1 MRVSKRLLVGAN
13 AAPHR
18 DSIIWRMKKGKKQ
31 KDLFVMTLAANP
43 VNLLEMY
50 PEDAVVQPYFLQS
63 DLVVIGLAIGKG
75 EADELIRSTIEKI
88 YGETGGLNVRAYFG
102 EEETA
107 REELE

>member
-1 MRVSKRLLVGAN
+1 MRVSKRLEVGKK

-50 PEDAVVQPYFLQS
+50 PENAVIQPYFLQS
-63 DLVVIGLAIGKG
+63 DLVVVGIAIGKS
-75 EADELIRSTIEKI
+75 EAEELIRSTIEKI
-88 YGETGGLNVRAYFG
+88 YGETGGLDVRAYFG
-102 EEETA
+102 ESNET
-107 REELE
+107 REE